1 MTSQLIQKTEHR
13 RTNDDKEEVLRRIDS
28 DDVRKNWLFTATIIF
43 VIGIAFWL
51 VLINP
56 FNSYLPEFFFVVSC
70 ISLFVISYLNKR
82 ELGLN
87 SLGHIAYV
95 VVCLIVGLGLTFGLY
110 VSSSGELLEQSVLL
124 QTFNKHQEK
133 LSEEQIN
140 ILKTDPNNL
149 MVLRTITINF
159 N

>member
-13 RTNDDKEEVLRRIDS
+13 RTNDDKEEILRRIDS